1 MKWLYYC
8 LALCLLMSAC
18 GKDEDVAFKHEAT
31 LAEIFAGRL
40 SESYI
45 RALERMQMELSYMQ
59 MQLIALGEALEGC
72 ELDLTCITSSRPQ
85 GEIEDFKRSLRLE
98 TLPEISVE
106 ATSNDIWEVIYSV
119 EIAELQFDHKALPLS
134 IHLDLDNGLDDGRNV
149 GMYPVIKGTSYAT
162 EVEKRMI
169 NLIRP
174 TTDAGPIQLVRIG
187 LESESISFLFEGG
200 NYGALN
206 NSEDAS
212 PVFMQGNLQVSDD
225 KLQINLEGLY
235 YVLIPKGQSL
245 VEYTDGALKESFIV
259 SADSEFTFY
268 REDVKLLRV
277 RNAFPS
283 DVLMLTDV
291 RRLQFDARPGTPN
304 FELDFDHS
312 FKDRGQRSVTS
323 TLVIDEVLK

>member
-8 LALCLLMSAC
+8 LTVFMLLSAC
-18 GKDEDVAFKHEAT
+18 GKDEDLAIDHEAT

-45 RALERMQMELSYMQ
+45 RALERMQLELSYVQ

-72 ELDLTCITSSRPQ
+72 ELDLPCLTTSRSQ

-106 ATSNDIWEVIYSV
+106 ATSNDIWEVTYSV
-119 EIAELQFDHKALPLS
+119 ETAELQFDHKSLPLS
-134 IHLDLDNGLDDGRNV
+134 IHIDLDNGLDDGQQV
-149 GMYPVIKGTSYAT
+149 GIYPIINGTTYAT
-162 EVEKRMI
+162 EIEKRMV

-174 TTDAGPIQLVRIG
+174 TTDAGPIQLVKVG

-206 NSEDAS
+206 NSADAS
-212 PVFMQGNLQVSDD
+212 PVFMQGSAQVMVD
-225 KLQINLEGLY
+225 KLQFDLEGLY
-235 YVLIPKGQSL
+235 YVLLPKGQSL
-245 VEYTDGALKESFIV
+245 VEYTDGALKESFTV
-259 SADSEFTFY
+259 STDSEFTFY

-291 RRLQFDARPGTPN
+291 RRLQFDARPGKPN

-323 TLVIDEVLK
+323 TLVIDEVLR